1 MKNKLINYILIILIA
16 LVFFLSVTLAIKI
29 NTSTILVTNNQ
40 KININTATLEQLEVL
55 PSIGEIK
62 AKNIIEYRNRKQFES
77 IEELDNVKGIGQE
90 TIKAIRKWVYINWV
104 QKYWFN

>member
-16 LVFFLSVTLAIKI
+16 LVFFLSLTLAIKI
-29 NTSTILVTNNQ
+29 NTPTIIVTNNQ

-62 AKNIIEYRNRKQFES
+62 AKNIIEYRNSKQFES

-90 TIKAIRKWVYINWV
+90 TIKAIREWVYIN
-104 QKYWFN
+104 